1 MLRKLIC
8 LIFILSSC
16 SCKVQ
21 AQMNDTTYLANQLP
35 DYLLIDEVLS
45 LEDSLDI
52 FFLIDSLLQMDEVE
66 SISQLALRIGYNSN
80 VNSTGR
86 TLGISEFGLNA
97 GVSYYHK
104 TGLYL
109 DVSGNWTTNFEP
121 SYYLTTTSVGYM
133 GIYKKWSYIAEYGRI
148 IFTQPPDPNLSIVY
162 KNNLG
167 ITNFIELKPVT
178 FRLDYYLYFG
188 DKVGHRIMPGIS
200 LNFEKKNWS
209 KLQRVLFYPSVNVLF
224 GSEEITSY
232 HPYSNTY
239 LGNAYRLRQG
249 LPLYYTEENTSIGI
263 MNYSFSLPLLVTI
276 KRWGFSLGY
285 TYNIPRLL
293 PGEDFELSNNGFVS
307 FSVSRFLN
315 F

>member
-1 MLRKLIC
+1 MLRKFFGLLLFVAC
-8 LIFILSSC
+8 TYSGR
-16 SCKVQ
+16 
-21 AQMNDTTYLANQLP
+21 AQLNDTTEMTYQVP
-35 DYLLIDEVLS
+35 DSLLMDEVLS

-52 FFLIDSLLQMDEVE
+52 FFLIDSLLQLDDIE
-66 SISQLALRIGYNSN
+66 SISQFAVRIGYNSN

-97 GVSYYHK
+97 GVAYYHK

-121 SYYLTTTSVGYM
+121 SYYLTTASVGYM
-133 GIYKKWSYIAEYGRI
+133 GIYKNWSYIAEYGRI
-148 IFTQPPDPNLSIVY
+148 IFTQPPDPDLSTVY

-178 FRLDYYLYFG
+178 FRFDYFLYFG
-188 DKVGHRIMPGIS
+188 DKVGHRLMPGIS

-209 KLQRVLFYPSVNVLF
+209 KLQRVLFYPSINVLF
-224 GSEEITSY
+224 GSEEITTY
-232 HPYSNTY
+232 IPYSNTY

-249 LPLYYTEENTSIGI
+249 LPLYYTDENTSFGV
-263 MNYSFSLPLLVTI
+263 MNYSFSLPLLVSI

-285 TYNIPRLL
+285 TYNIPKVL
-293 PGEDFELSNNGFVS
+293 PGEDIELSNNGFVS
-307 FSVSRFLN
+307 FSVSRFFSL
-315 F
+315 